1 MLRRIVSPCAPF
13 AASRLVDTMRLL
25 FILKWHSS
33 LREGKS
39 LDRHMAAFSILK
51 WQNSLQEG
59 KSSLQNTTRSFP
71 YIRKWHSSLQEGKS
85 FSRYNAASFYHKM
98 AKLTSEGKSLDRH
111 MTASSI
117 LKWQYLTKLDKSI
130 KINIIVV

>member
-1 MLRRIVSPCAPF
+1 MDSVRNATFRIGFPPPYV
-13 AASRLVDTMRLL
+13 
-25 FILKWHSS
+25 S
-33 LREGKS
+33 LRSIRCKS

-59 KSSLQNTTRSFP
+59 KSSLQNATRGFP
-71 YIRKWHSSLQEGKS
+71 YIRKWQNSLQEGKS
-85 FSRYNAASFYHKM
+85 LSRYNAASFYPKM

-111 MTASSI
+111 MAASSI

>member
-1 MLRRIVSPCAPF
+1 MDSVRNATLRIGFPPPYV
-13 AASRLVDTMRLL
+13 
-25 FILKWHSS
+25 S
-33 LREGKS
+33 LRSIRCKS

-111 MTASSI
+111 MAASSI